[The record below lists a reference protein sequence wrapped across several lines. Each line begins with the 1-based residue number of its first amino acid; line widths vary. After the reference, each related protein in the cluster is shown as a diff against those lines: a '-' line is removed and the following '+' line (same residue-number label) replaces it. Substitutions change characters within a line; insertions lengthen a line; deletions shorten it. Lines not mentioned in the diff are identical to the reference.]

1 MSKCA
6 NFYLNNNTRLHPTS
20 LSALSNFDSAF
31 SSQDIFSYNVEQSK
45 GDTHN
50 MIVIVQRTQ
59 GLELQE
65 AVDFVGQLCKQSID
79 RFVAASKR
87 LPSFDNGGQI
97 DRDVAQYVKGLE
109 DWIVGSLHWSFES
122 ERYFSKEGRV
132 IKKTRTVN
140 LLPKRTN

>member
-1 MSKCA
+1 
-6 NFYLNNNTRLHPTS
+6 
-20 LSALSNFDSAF
+20 
-31 SSQDIFSYNVEQSK
+31 
-45 GDTHN
+45 